1 MRLAIQICCLN
12 EERTLPE
19 TLRALPRHVEGF
31 DEVVF
36 VIVDDGSTDSTA
48 AVARAHGAD
57 HVIAL
62 NGHQG
67 LARAFMAGL
76 ETCLALGADVI
87 IHTDAD
93 NQYNAADITAL
104 AEPIL
109 QGRADLVV
117 GARPISQIAHFSFSK
132 KLLQRAGSWVVRSL
146 SGTRVEDATSG
157 FRAYTR
163 DAALRLNIFN
173 GFTYTL
179 ETLIQAGRGNLRVVS
194 VPIRVNGPTRPSRLM
209 RSTAQYI
216 RRNGLAM
223 AAAYIVYRPVMV
235 FGGLAALLLLP
246 GAALA
251 ARYAWFMLK
260 GEGQGHV
267 QSVIASGVLA
277 VCGVLMIGLAV
288 LGHLLSINRRLLEEV
303 RYRQRVRD
311 ALQRE
316 TRRPMADAAADPANA
331 EPVDI
336 VIREQGPA
344 GAARVATRATRGTP
358 AP

>member
-19 TLRALPRHVEGF
+19 TLAALPRQVAGF
-31 DEVVF
+31 DEVII

-57 HVIAL
+57 HVVML

-76 ETCLALGADVI
+76 ESCIALGADVI
-87 IHTDAD
+87 INTDAD
-93 NQYNAADITAL
+93 NQYDAAGVPAL
-104 AEPIL
+104 VAPLLE
-109 QGRADLVV
+109 GRADVVV
-117 GARPISQIAHFSFSK
+117 GARPISEIPHFSLSK

-173 GFTYTL
+173 GFTYSL

-223 AAAYIVYRPVMV
+223 VAAYIVYRPVMV

-277 VCGVLMIGLAV
+277 VCGFLMIGLAV

-311 ALQRE
+311 ARERE
-316 TRRPMADAAADPANA
+316 TRRPMAAAAAEPATTK
-331 EPVDI
+331 PVDI
-336 VIREQGPA
+336 VVREQGPA
-344 GAARVATRATRGTP
+344 GAARVAARAARGTP
-358 AP
+358 VP

>member
-19 TLRALPRHVEGF
+19 TLRALPRQVAGF
-31 DEVVF
+31 DEVFIV
-36 VIVDDGSTDSTA
+36 VVDDGSTDSTG

-57 HVIAL
+57 HVVAL

-76 ETCLALGADVI
+76 EACLMLGADVI
-87 IHTDAD
+87 VNTDAD
-93 NQYNAADITAL
+93 NQYDAACVPTLVA
-104 AEPIL
+104 PIL
-109 QGRADLVV
+109 DGRADVVV
-117 GARPISQIAHFSFSK
+117 GARPISQIAHFSLAK

-223 AAAYIVYRPVMV
+223 VAAYIVYRPVMV

-251 ARYAWFMLK
+251 ARYIWFMLR

-277 VCGVLMIGLAV
+277 VCGFLMIGLAV
-288 LGHLLSINRRLLEEV
+288 LGHLLSINRRLLEDL
-303 RYRQRVRD
+303 RYRLRARHAQ
-311 ALQRE
+311 QRE
-316 TRRPMADAAADPANA
+316 TRRPTTDAAADPATT
-331 EPVDI
+331 ELVDI

-344 GAARVATRATRGTP
+344 GAGRTAARAARGTP